1 MAKAEREAAAQ
12 RRQTRATPCS
22 DFSLAVEARSFQQ
35 AAREAEEREL
45 MAMYTE
51 AAASSQKEKALE
63 KEYDRGW
70 DECMKYYWSKKHLR
84 ELDDKIKEERDPYG
98 G

>member
-1 MAKAEREAAAQ
+1 M
-12 RRQTRATPCS
+12 
-22 DFSLAVEARSFQQ
+22 EARSFQQ

-63 KEYDRGW
+63 KELEETRLTNRD
-70 DECMKYYWSKKHLR
+70 LQR
-84 ELDDKIKEERDPYG
+84 ELARQDEQSIAESRTDNPEEAVGALRSWRRRCQNLEAPLTPSSSSEP
-98 G
+98 